1 MKRLIYILLIPLC
14 LIGCRRGRQYFPTES
29 KMEPV
34 AVEFI
39 RFDRALMNV
48 SAASALDDIRLLY
61 HEYSDF
67 MPVFVEDILGIDPS
81 DTAYLVEALPKF
93 LSDTIY
99 GFAQTNQREKELF
112 ADITDIEKEVDKAFT
127 RIHYLYPEMTIPQLY
142 LFISGFNSSI
152 MFFGDDIAVGADM
165 YLGSDYEFYN
175 RVVYDYQKLTMRK
188 ECIAA
193 DVVSAYLFH
202 NLPYTAKQSR
212 LLDNMLYRGKIMY
225 LLSLLLPDEK
235 PWDVMGYTKEQWD
248 WCLHY
253 ERAIWNTMMDKR
265 DLFKTE
271 SVVLTSYLNDGPFT
285 AEISQD
291 APSRLG
297 TWVGWRIAESYI
309 NHNDTVTLQQL
320 MAEPD
325 AEHILEYS
333 FYRP

>member
-1 MKRLIYILLIPLC
+1 MRRLIFILLLPLC
-14 LIGCRRGRQYFPTES
+14 LCACHSGRQFFPAES
-29 KMEPV
+29 RMERV
-34 AVEFI
+34 DVSLV
-39 RFDRALMNV
+39 RFDAALLNV
-48 SAASALDDIRLLY
+48 SRSTAMDDIRLLY
-61 HEYSDF
+61 DEYPDF
-67 MPVFVEDILGIDPS
+67 MPVFVEDILGIPS
-81 DTAYLVEALPKF
+81 LDTAFLCQALPDFLEDTLYGFRATNLVEK
-93 LSDTIY
+93 
-99 GFAQTNQREKELF
+99 QLF
-112 ADITDIEKEVDKAFT
+112 ADVSDIENELSGAFT
-127 RIHYLYPEMTIPQLY
+127 RLHYLYPELTIPQIY

-152 MFFGDDIAVGADM
+152 MFFGDNIAIGADM

-193 DVVSAYLFH
+193 DVVSAYLFR
-202 NLPYTAKQSR
+202 NLPYTATKSR

-225 LLSLLLPDEK
+225 LLSQLLPNEQ
-235 PWDVMGYTKEQWD
+235 PWEVMGYSKEQWD
-248 WCLHY
+248 WCIKY

-320 MAEPD
+320 MNESD